1 MQREKK
7 IENLSNIN
15 QKTKILIL
23 KKKNILMFSEH
34 IFSFVRSML
43 FVMII
48 FLKTKK

>member
-23 KKKNILMFSEH
+23 KKKKYFDV
-34 IFSFVRSML
+34 FRTYF
-43 FVMII
+43 
-48 FLKTKK
+48 